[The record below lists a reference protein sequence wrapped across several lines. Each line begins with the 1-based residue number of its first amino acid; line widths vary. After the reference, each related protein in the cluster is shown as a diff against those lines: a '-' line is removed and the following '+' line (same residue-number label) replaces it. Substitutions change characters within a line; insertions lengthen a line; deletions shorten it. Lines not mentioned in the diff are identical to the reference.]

1 MQDLI
6 LRLQAA
12 LAERYRIERKL
23 GAGGMAV
30 VYRVHDIRH
39 DRPVALKVFHP
50 ELAAL
55 LGERF
60 LLEIRVAARL
70 SHPHILT
77 VHDSGEVASGEAGAG
92 FLWYTMPV
100 VDGESLRQRL
110 LREGQL
116 PVDEAVR
123 IARSAADALDFAH
136 ANGIVHRDIKP
147 ENILLFAGE
156 PMIADFGIALALG
169 RIDQARLT
177 QTGFSLGTPAY
188 MSPEQAFSDP
198 HLDGRTDI
206 YSLGCVLY
214 EMLAGEPPYTGP
226 TPQAIVAKRLSE
238 PPPRLRTVREVP
250 EALEQAI
257 HTALARNPADRF
269 PRARDFSR
277 ALAEATG
284 PVTEAAAPARRTRF
298 SLSKTTKG
306 LAALLLLA
314 MAAAA
319 SWIAL
324 VRRPPPTAPTQLAVL
339 PFSVAGGGSF
349 RYLAQGMVD
358 LLSRNLNGAEAL
370 VTVDPGR
377 VISTTGRGELGVLD
391 ADRGREIARRLG
403 AGQYILGSV
412 VPAGGRLRIQAQ
424 LYQRDSTASPAI
436 VQAVVEGDSAKLF
449 ELVDQLAAQLLVRRG
464 QGQGARLAQTAAVTT
479 GSLPALKTYLD
490 AERNLRA
497 ANYDSAISGFQ
508 RAIEVDSSFALAYYR
523 LAVAAMGVG
532 RMGLIGPAM
541 GRALA
546 LDPRLGERDRLLLVA
561 LTDLVRGAP
570 DRAERQYRE
579 FLAAYPDDLEAQ
591 FQLANL
597 LYTYN
602 AARGRSPAEAREQ
615 YSRVLQVDPR
625 FLCPI

>member
-1 MQDLI
+1 VTDVTASPLADA
-6 LRLQAA
+6 LRDRYTL
-12 LAERYRIERKL
+12 EREL
-23 GAGGMAV
+23 GRGGMAT
-30 VYRVHDIRH
+30 VYLAHDLKH
-39 DRPVALKVFHP
+39 ARPVALKVFHP
-50 ELAAL
+50 ELAAV

-60 LLEIRVAARL
+60 VQEIRVAAKL

-77 VHDSGEVASGEAGAG
+77 VHDSGEAAGL
-92 FLWYTMPV
+92 LWYTMPV

-123 IARSAADALDFAH
+123 IARTAAEALEFAH

-169 RIDQARLT
+169 RVGEERLT

-188 MSPEQAFSDP
+188 MSPEQACAEP
-198 HLDGRTDI
+198 HLDGRSDI

-226 TPQAIVAKRLSE
+226 TPQAILAKRLSE
-238 PPPRLRTVREVP
+238 PLPRLRTVREVP

-257 HTALARNPADRF
+257 HRALGRHPADRF
-269 PRARDFSR
+269 PTARDFAR
-277 ALAEATG
+277 AIAEATSAA
-284 PVTEAAAPARRTRF
+284 TSAAAWVGPLRVSF
-298 SLSKTTKG
+298 SRTTKA
-306 LAALLLLA
+306 LTALLLLA
-314 MAAAA
+314 LAAGI

-324 VRRPPPTAPTQLAVL
+324 VRHPPPAAPTQLAVL
-339 PFSVAGGGSF
+339 PFSVPGSGSF
-349 RYLAQGMVD
+349 AYLAQGMVD

-377 VISTTGRGELGVLD
+377 VMSAAGRGGLGTLD
-391 ADRGREIARRLG
+391 AERGRDIARRLG

-412 VPAGGRLRIQAQ
+412 VPAGGQVRIQAQ
-424 LYQRDSTASPAI
+424 LYKQDSIVSPPIA
-436 VQAVVEGDSAKLF
+436 QAAVEGDSAKLF
-449 ELVDQLAAQLLVRRG
+449 ELVDQLTAQLLVGRG
-464 QGQGARLAQTAAVTT
+464 QGQGARLAQTAALTT
-479 GSLPALKTYLD
+479 RSLPALKAYLD

-497 ANYDSAISGFQ
+497 ARYDSAISGFQ

-523 LAVAAMGVG
+523 LAVAAMGVN
-532 RMGLIGPAM
+532 RMGLLGPAM
-541 GRALA
+541 ERALA
-546 LDPRLGERDRLLLVA
+546 LDQRLSERDRRLLA
-561 LTDLVRGAP
+561 AFADLFRGTP

-579 FLAAYPDDLEAQ
+579 FLEGYPDDLEAQ
-591 FQLANL
+591 FQLGNL

-615 YSRVLQVDPR
+615 YMRVLQVDPR

>member
-1 MQDLI
+1 MQDLV

-12 LAERYRIERKL
+12 LAVRYRIERKL

-30 VYRVHDIRH
+30 VYRAHDIRH

-50 ELAAL
+50 ELAAV

-77 VHDSGEVASGEAGAG
+77 VHDSGEVASSEAGGG

-123 IARSAADALDFAH
+123 IARTAADALDFAH

-169 RIDQARLT
+169 RVGEDRLT

-188 MSPEQAFSDP
+188 MSPEQAFSEP

-238 PPPRLRTVREVP
+238 PLPRLRTVREVP
-250 EALEQAI
+250 EPLEEAI
-257 HTALARNPADRF
+257 HRALARNPADRF
-269 PRARDFSR
+269 PTARDFAR
-277 ALAEATG
+277 ALAEATS
-284 PVTEAAAPARRTRF
+284 PVTGAAVPARRTRI

-314 MAAAA
+314 LAAAV
-319 SWIAL
+319 SWI
-324 VRRPPPTAPTQLAVL
+324 VFGRRPPPSAPTQLAVL
-339 PFSVAGGGSF
+339 PFSVAGKGSF
-349 RYLAQGMVD
+349 TYLAQGMVD

-412 VPAGGRLRIQAQ
+412 VPAGGQLRIQAQ
-424 LYQRDSTASPAI
+424 WYQGGSAASPAI
-436 VQAVVEGDSAKLF
+436 AQAVVEGDSAKLF

-464 QGQGARLAQTAAVTT
+464 QGQGARLAQTAALTT
-479 GSLPALKTYLD
+479 RSLPALKMYLD
-490 AERNLRA
+490 AERDLRA
-497 ANYDSAISGFQ
+497 AQ
-508 RAIEVDSSFALAYYR
+508 L
-523 LAVAAMGVG
+523 
-532 RMGLIGPAM
+532 
-541 GRALA
+541 
-546 LDPRLGERDRLLLVA
+546 RLGDLRVPARDRGGQQLRAGLLPA
-561 LTDLVRGAP
+561 RRRHDGDRPDGPDGPGDGACP
-570 DRAERQYRE
+570 GTGQ
-579 FLAAYPDDLEAQ
+579 
-591 FQLANL
+591 
-597 LYTYN
+597 
-602 AARGRSPAEAREQ
+602 PAG
-615 YSRVLQVDPR
+615 
-625 FLCPI
+625 

>member
-1 MQDLI
+1 MQDFVH
-6 LRLQAA
+6 RLQAA
-12 LAERYRIERKL
+12 LADRYRIERKL

-30 VYRVHDIRH
+30 VYRAHDIRH

-50 ELAAL
+50 ELAAVF
-55 LGERF
+55 GERF
-60 LLEIRVAARL
+60 LQEIRVAARL

-77 VHDSGEVASGEAGAG
+77 VHDSGEVAGGEAGGG

-123 IARSAADALDFAH
+123 IAHTAADALEFAH

-156 PMIADFGIALALG
+156 PMVADFGIALALDRVG
-169 RIDQARLT
+169 QERLT
-177 QTGFSLGTPAY
+177 QTGLSLGTPAY
-188 MSPEQAFSDP
+188 MSPEQAFSEP

-238 PPPRLRTVREVP
+238 PLPRLRTVREVP

-269 PRARDFSR
+269 PTARDFAR
-277 ALAEATG
+277 ALAEATR
-284 PVTEAAAPARRTRF
+284 PVTGAAAPARRTRI

-306 LAALLLLA
+306 LAAMLLLA
-314 MAAAA
+314 MAAAV

-324 VRRPPPTAPTQLAVL
+324 ARRPPPTVPTQLAVL
-339 PFSVAGGGSF
+339 PFSVSGSGSF
-349 RYLAQGMVD
+349 AYLAQGMVD

-377 VISTTGRGELGVLD
+377 VISATGRGEPGVLD

-412 VPAGGRLRIQAQ
+412 VPAGAQLRIQAQ
-424 LYQRDSTASPAI
+424 LYQRDSTTSPAI
-436 VQAVVEGDSAKLF
+436 AQAVVEGDSAKLF

-464 QGQGARLAQTAAVTT
+464 HGQGARLAQTAALTT
-479 GSLPALKTYLD
+479 RSLPALKTYLD

-497 ANYDSAISGFQ
+497 ARYDSAISGFQ
-508 RAIEVDSSFALAYYR
+508 SAIEVDSSFALAHYR

-532 RMGLIGPAM
+532 RMGLMNPAM

-546 LDPRLGERDRLLLVA
+546 LDRRLSERDRLLLAA
-561 LTDLVRGAP
+561 LADLVRGMP

-591 FQLANL
+591 FQLGNL

-615 YSRVLQVDPR
+615 YLRVLQVDPR